1 MCQLSDD
8 AKLQREIVT
17 VRLDNDIDY
26 EGLLENKE
34 LKINMGISSIIG
46 TRQYQQDTVFGHSD
60 TNSTLAIV
68 CDGMGGLTGG
78 EKASQT
84 ATQLLAEDYFSRD
97 KTVSIPEFFR
107 QEAVKMDA
115 AVYSLMDEDG
125 NRLDA
130 GTTCVATIIEGNK
143 LYWLSVGDSK
153 IYIIRNN
160 EIMAVNREHNYRLRL
175 DDRLKRGLI
184 SEEDYKAEEAQAE
197 ALISYIGIGNVTLM
211 DINQSPF
218 ELMEDDVVLL
228 CSDGLYKRL
237 NDMEILELIKYEMP
251 DVNRAAKRLTDV
263 VIKKTT
269 KAQDNTSL
277 VLLQYSKY

>member
-1 MCQLSDD
+1 MNED
-8 AKLQREIVT
+8 AKLQRDVMT
-17 VRLDNDIDY
+17 VRLDDIDY
-26 EGLLENKE
+26 EGLLDNIS

-46 TRQYQQDTVFGHSD
+46 TRQYQQDTVFGHSEA
-60 TNSTLAIV
+60 NLTLAIV

-78 EKASQT
+78 EQASQT

-107 QEAVKMDA
+107 REAIKMDEAV
-115 AVYSLMDEDG
+115 YNLEDEVG

-130 GTTCVATIIEGNK
+130 GTTCVSVIIEGNK

-153 IYIIRNN
+153 IYIVRNN

-175 DDRLKRGLI
+175 DDRLRQGLI
-184 SEEDYKAEEAQAE
+184 TIDEYKAEEDQAE
-197 ALISYIGIGNVTLM
+197 ALISYIGMGNVSLM
-211 DINQSPF
+211 DINQTPF

-237 NDMEILELIKYEMP
+237 NDLEIMELIKYELP
-251 DVNRAAKRLTDV
+251 DVGRAAKRLTDV
-263 VIKKTT
+263 VTKKTT
-269 KAQDNTSL
+269 TAQDNTSL

>member
-1 MCQLSDD
+1 VSDD
-8 AKLQREIVT
+8 AKIQREVTT
-17 VRLDNDIDY
+17 VRLDKDIDY
-26 EGLLENKE
+26 EGLLDNKG

-46 TRQYQQDTVFGHSD
+46 TRQYQQDTVFGHSEI
-60 TNSTLAIV
+60 NSTLAIV

-78 EKASQT
+78 ERASQT

-97 KTVSIPEFFR
+97 KTIPIPEFFR
-107 QEAVKMDA
+107 QEAIKMDE
-115 AVYSLMDEDG
+115 AVHCLQDAEG

-175 DDRLKRGLI
+175 DDRLRRGLI
-184 SEEDYKAEEAQAE
+184 TPDEYKAEEGQAE
-197 ALISYIGIGNVTLM
+197 ALISYIGIGNVSLM
-211 DINQSPF
+211 DINQTPF

-237 NDMEILELIKYEMP
+237 NELEIMELIKYEIP
-251 DVNRAAKRLTDV
+251 DVNRAAKRLTDIV
-263 VIKKTT
+263 NKRTT

>member
-1 MCQLSDD
+1 MSDD

-184 SEEDYKAEEAQAE
+184 SEEEYKAEEAQAE

>member
-184 SEEDYKAEEAQAE
+184 SEEEYKAEEAQAE

>member
-184 SEEDYKAEEAQAE
+184 SEEEYKAEEAQAE

-218 ELMEDDVVLL
+218 DLMEDDVVLL